1 LPHLDSPANRESGAF
16 DVDLEVLLQT
26 ARMRA
31 AGHPGDI
38 IATSNF
44 ADAAYWTV
52 SQLVVHH
59 TINGCALA
67 TGDLFGTGTLSG
79 LRPDQAGSLL
89 ELTEGGKRPISLSNG
104 ERRTFLEGG
113 DAVILRGQCRSDS
126 FRRIGFGECRATVL
140 PAIAAG
146 AST

>member
-1 LPHLDSPANRESGAF
+1 MTRAVRASPSAGARPVAERESGAI
-16 DVDLEVLLQT
+16 T
-26 ARMRA
+26 ALAQQASVEMTCHDSAHLDACRA
-31 AGHPGDI
+31 
-38 IATSNF
+38 S
-44 ADAAYWTV
+44 
-52 SQLVVHH
+52 
-59 TINGCALA
+59 LA